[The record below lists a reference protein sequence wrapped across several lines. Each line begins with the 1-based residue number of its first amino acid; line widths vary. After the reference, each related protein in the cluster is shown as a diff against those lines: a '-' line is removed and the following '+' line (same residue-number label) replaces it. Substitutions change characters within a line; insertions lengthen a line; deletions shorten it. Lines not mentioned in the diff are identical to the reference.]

1 MSGVGLLW
9 TETPKMKI
17 IAGAREEL
25 SPVHIRDHIVLSVE
39 VKEIFLT
46 TYVDKRLLRVQKGRD
61 IPS

>member
-17 IAGAREEL
+17 TAGAREEL
-25 SPVHIRDHIVLSVE
+25 SPVQIRDHIVLSVE
-39 VKEIFLT
+39 VKQIFLT